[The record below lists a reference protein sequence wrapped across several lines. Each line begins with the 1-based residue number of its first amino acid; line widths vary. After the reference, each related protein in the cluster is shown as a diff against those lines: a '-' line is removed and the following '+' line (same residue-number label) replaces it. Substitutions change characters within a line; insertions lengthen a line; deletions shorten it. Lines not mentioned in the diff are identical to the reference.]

1 MEKYLEFNYYFDNDF
16 EDYVTVISPIAIL
29 SGGKICNKAKM
40 YMFSYGLP
48 FGKAEET
55 YATYL
60 GIKQY
65 NKFNIWDYFN
75 YLIDD
80 ENGIEVE
87 ENGIQ
92 YIFFKYFDDLQHNFK
107 EYWCVKKIVQGQDL
121 STIHLNKK
129 EWWEYMITNSV
140 DKLEL
145 NWNKYPVLD
154 KRLLE
159 EMEV

>member
-29 SGGKICNKAKM
+29 PGGEICNKAKM

-55 YATYL
+55 YSTYL
-60 GIKQY
+60 GIKQN
-65 NKFNIWDYFN
+65 NKFKIWDYFN
-75 YLIDD
+75 YLIDN